1 MHRWFFPAL
10 AAVVVAAPVQS
21 GARQS
26 EDIMAVRTV
35 RFYRAESRQ
44 TLVRAFIQIPYV
56 IFQGGTSAGGT
67 DQITYFVTVRV
78 SDSTGLGL
86 LQETWTNYAPRN
98 FAVAGVTTL
107 EMLEFAVLPG
117 SYVLEVSVEDSVTGR
132 KASTSA
138 VTEGFR
144 TAPALSDLLLS
155 PEIRL
160 ATPGDTIPR
169 AGELRI
175 GNTLV
180 TGTIELRL
188 TPLKSQAFYLIEAY
202 SESEASGTLT
212 ASIRDSQGNTILQT
226 PAAAVTVPRG
236 GGVLKGQLDLAGLP
250 EGAYTMAVSV
260 NLGGAVADREQP
272 FSMAGLEET
281 LAKESARLEMVQR
294 TDSGY
299 FAAMN
304 EAQLDSAAGPLLYIA
319 TPEDKLNIYK
329 DLSVEAKRRWLT
341 EFWVRHDA
349 TPGPDR
355 NETREQFYQAV
366 AYANEAFKESGR
378 RTTPGWR
385 SDRGRIYAKFG
396 AYNEFLDRVASGTAP
411 TYQVWR
417 YTTQKDRY
425 FIFVDKTN
433 LGAFQLIYTNELTE
447 VSRPDWQD
455 ILTPDGVIDVG
466 RWLGVNFFGQSGVQ

>member
-56 IFQGGTSAGGT
+56 IFQGGAGAGGT

-144 TAPALSDLLLS
+144 TPPALSDLLLS

-180 TGTIELRL
+180 TGAIELRL

-202 SESEASGTLT
+202 SEAEASGTLT

-226 PAAAVTVPRG
+226 PAAAVTVPRDR
-236 GGVLKGQLDLAGLP
+236 K
-250 EGAYTMAVSV
+250 SV
-260 NLGGAVADREQP
+260 V
-272 FSMAGLEET
+272 
-281 LAKESARLEMVQR
+281 
-294 TDSGY
+294 
-299 FAAMN
+299 
-304 EAQLDSAAGPLLYIA
+304 
-319 TPEDKLNIYK
+319 
-329 DLSVEAKRRWLT
+329 
-341 EFWVRHDA
+341 
-349 TPGPDR
+349 
-355 NETREQFYQAV
+355 
-366 AYANEAFKESGR
+366 
-378 RTTPGWR
+378 
-385 SDRGRIYAKFG
+385 
-396 AYNEFLDRVASGTAP
+396 
-411 TYQVWR
+411 
-417 YTTQKDRY
+417 
-425 FIFVDKTN
+425 
-433 LGAFQLIYTNELTE
+433 
-447 VSRPDWQD
+447 
-455 ILTPDGVIDVG
+455 
-466 RWLGVNFFGQSGVQ
+466 